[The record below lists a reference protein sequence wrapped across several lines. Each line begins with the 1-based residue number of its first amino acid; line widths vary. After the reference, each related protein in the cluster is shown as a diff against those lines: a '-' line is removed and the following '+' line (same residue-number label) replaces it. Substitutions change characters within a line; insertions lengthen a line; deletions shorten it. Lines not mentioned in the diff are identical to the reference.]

1 MEEAR
6 LAQWD
11 GATAYFTK
19 ALDAHRIVGN
29 EEGLALTYSQLGKA
43 FLDADDLRKAEKCF
57 NNASEHFIKLGNATG
72 EAAVLR
78 LLADVYIRVA
88 DRVSAIRCLERVIF
102 LATHFNLPELNRD
115 LESLNHIRPS
125 VPRP

>member
-6 LAQWD
+6 RTQWD
-11 GATAYFTK
+11 KSTAFFTQ

-29 EEGLALTYSQLGKA
+29 EEGLALTYSQLGKT
-43 FLDADDLRKAEKCF
+43 FLDAGDVRKAEKCF
-57 NNASEHFIKLGNATG
+57 NNASEHFIKLGNASG

-88 DRVSAIRCLERVIF
+88 DRGSAIRCLERVVF
-102 LATHFNLPELNRD
+102 LATHYNLPELTRD
-115 LESLNHIRPS
+115 QVSLNHIRQS